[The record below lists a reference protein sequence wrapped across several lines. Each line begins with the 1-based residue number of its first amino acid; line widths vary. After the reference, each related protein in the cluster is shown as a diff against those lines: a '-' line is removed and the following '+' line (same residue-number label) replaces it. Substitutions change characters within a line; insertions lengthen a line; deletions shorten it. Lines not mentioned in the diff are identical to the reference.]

1 MSGSYM
7 KLIDISNDGRCKVTT
22 TMTYVFKKT
31 DLNYMSNGTEF
42 HFKKVRTERTHSQ
55 KDQTNYMQQKK
66 LKLSP
71 IYESS
76 VYQTLRIRTFG
87 VVRDHII

>member
-1 MSGSYM
+1 M
-7 KLIDISNDGRCKVTT
+7 KLIDISNDGRCKITR

-42 HFKKVRTERTHSQ
+42 YFKKVRTERTHSQ

-66 LKLSP
+66 LISGLKDKNIWSCEGSYYLNA
-71 IYESS
+71 
-76 VYQTLRIRTFG
+76 
-87 VVRDHII
+87 